1 MDPVQTQLPPM
12 TLEELRVLAGST
24 YQPRLVLE
32 YVTNFVV
39 SSLTL
44 NFSSTKLNYSISPGF
59 SSSQG
64 L

>member
-44 NFSSTKLNYSISPGF
+44 HFSSTK
-59 SSSQG
+59 
-64 L
+64 

>member
-1 MDPVQTQLPPM
+1 MLDPVQTQLPPM

-39 SSLTL
+39 SSPTL
-44 NFSSTKLNYSISPGF
+44 NFSATKLNYSTSPGF
-59 SSSQG
+59 SSF
-64 L
+64 

>member
-44 NFSSTKLNYSISPGF
+44 HFSSTKLNYSTSPGF
-59 SSSQG
+59 SSF
-64 L
+64 

>member
-44 NFSSTKLNYSISPGF
+44 HFSSTKFNYSTSPGF
-59 SSSQG
+59 SSF
-64 L
+64 